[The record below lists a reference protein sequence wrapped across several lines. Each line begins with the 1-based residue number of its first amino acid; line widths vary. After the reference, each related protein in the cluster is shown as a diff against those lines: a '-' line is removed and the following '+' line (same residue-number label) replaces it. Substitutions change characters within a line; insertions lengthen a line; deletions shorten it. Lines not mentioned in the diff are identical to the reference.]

1 MVLSK
6 LNNIILNC
14 LEEEALSQFF
24 SLLLQKEE
32 ELKYDSRILARN
44 YKAAI
49 LFSKSL
55 VFATLIIKKTPK
67 RLWSFYRKFFIHKL
81 SRQNDT
87 DFYCVRLGYF
97 KKENYI
103 HSS

>member
-1 MVLSK
+1 MMVLSK

-49 LFSKSL
+49 LFSKPL
-55 VFATLIIKKTPK
+55 VFATLIIKKPLKDYGLFTENF
-67 RLWSFYRKFFIHKL
+67 SFINYQGRMILIFIVL
-81 SRQNDT
+81 D
-87 DFYCVRLGYF
+87 
-97 KKENYI
+97 
-103 HSS
+103 